1 MQVNTTGKP
10 MKILKL
16 QTEGTGDI
24 FYQVTSVNETSYTI
38 KPLCRVRK
46 GFLTIKYQNAHE
58 SHLYKSEV
66 GVNYLVATKKELK
79 RLKEILDESAEVINQ
94 AG

>member
-1 MQVNTTGKP
+1 

-16 QTEGTGDI
+16 QTEATGVV
-24 FYQVTSVNETSYTI
+24 FYRITSVNESTYTI

-46 GFLTIKYQNAHE
+46 GFLTIKYKNAHE

-66 GVNYLVATKKELK
+66 GVNYLEATKRELK
-79 RLKEILDESAEVINQ
+79 RLKEILDESVEGISQ

>member
-1 MQVNTTGKP
+1 

-16 QTEGTGDI
+16 QTEGTGEI
-24 FYQVTSVNETSYTI
+24 FYWVTSVNETTYTI

-46 GFLTIKYQNAHE
+46 GFLTIKYKNAHE

-66 GVNYLVATKKELK
+66 GVIYLEATKRELK
-79 RLKEILDESAEVINQ
+79 RLKEILDESVEFLKQ
-94 AG
+94 DDQ

>member
-1 MQVNTTGKP
+1 M
-10 MKILKL
+10 
-16 QTEGTGDI
+16 TEGTGVI
-24 FYQVTSVNETSYTI
+24 FYRVTSVNESTYTI
-38 KPLCRVRK
+38 KPLCRIRK
-46 GFLTIKYQNAHE
+46 GFLTIKYQNGGE

-79 RLKEILDESAEVINQ
+79 RIKEILDESAEVITQ

>member
-1 MQVNTTGKP
+1 MQTKGMGAV
-10 MKILKL
+10 
-16 QTEGTGDI
+16 
-24 FYQVTSVNETSYTI
+24 FYQITSITDSTYTI

-46 GFLTIKYQNAHE
+46 GFLTIKYKNVPE

-66 GVNYLVATKKELK
+66 GVNYVVATKKELK
-79 RLKEILDESAEVINQ
+79 RLKEILDDSSDVISK